1 MCTCACSCRCVH
13 TCYSNCTHFN
23 LQLTVFLKKKILN
36 STDLESFSRHL
47 DGRFSE
53 LLVQTK
59 GELHR
64 LEKSVDTV
72 YRLLRTQSGN
82 GFHKH
87 VVDQRGC
94 PPANFDEIFDDLNSY
109 RTNSL
114 DYELLET
121 VVRNRCSETLLKRME
136 QHARDIR
143 ELKRRTTISKFITHK
158 RCFMKK
164 RLQHK
169 GHKRLTTKHEI
180 NPDVYML
187 ETLDNFQRKVRANSK
202 CYLQWC
208 NMEVGSVLV
217 EWRISEEQEHNLMV
231 FFCGDVGKDLL
242 RQYHILDISI
252 DGLRIDHSVCTCI
265 LPS

>member
-1 MCTCACSCRCVH
+1 MFMHMCIYTCTH
-13 TCYSNCTHFN
+13 YSNCTPFN
-23 LQLTVFLKKKILN
+23 LRLKVHYKKMLN

-47 DGRFSE
+47 DGRFSK

-121 VVRNRCSETLLKRME
+121 VVVRNRCSETLLKGME
-136 QHARDIR
+136 RHARNVR
-143 ELKRRTTISKFITHK
+143 ELKRGTTISKFIMHK
-158 RCFMKK
+158 DCFTKK
-164 RLQHK
+164 RLQNK
-169 GHKRLTTKHEI
+169 GHKKLTTKHEI
-180 NPDVYML
+180 NPDVYTL
-187 ETLDNFQRKVRANSK
+187 ENLDNFQRKVRANSK

-242 RQYHILDISI
+242 RQYHILDVFL
-252 DGLRIDHSVCTCI
+252 DGIRIDHSVCTCM
-265 LPS
+265 LQS